1 VNHTETDAI
10 PAGPCHVSDC
20 RALVD
25 LRLVKCTVSA
35 LSSSPVLGKAAVHCL
50 RTMYCPWHDT
60 GARGL
65 GMHPMRILANTLCVG
80 AAEARQCSSSIP
92 PLQIRQR
99 AAGAGAT
106 LLGTVSHIP
115 ALRVRHL
122 EKHLR

>member
-1 VNHTETDAI
+1 M
-10 PAGPCHVSDC
+10 
-20 RALVD
+20 D

-65 GMHPMRILANTLCVG
+65 GMRPYADLGEHVVRG
-80 AAEARQCSSSIP
+80 RGRGEAVLKFHASIADT
-92 PLQIRQR
+92 
-99 AAGAGAT
+99 AAGRGSGRAT

-122 EKHLR
+122 EKHLRSIPCSVSTLI